1 MRFASGFAAV
11 DFCGGG
17 FAEAAIAAVCLR
29 RMLIELKHWL
39 CRCYCRVAYSLLGRV
54 LDGTAQSF
62 FIYYS
67 GIFFYSSV
75 CGTFAGVF
83 SPAFVAEFA

>member
-39 CRCYCRVAYSLLGRV
+39 CRCYCWVAYSMAPRR
-54 LDGTAQSF
+54 AF

-67 GIFFYSSV
+67 GIFYSSV

-83 SPAFVAEFA
+83 SPVFVAEFA